1 MLAAAVSTGLS
12 CALGRKIVPFSLGGC
27 SLALQGKPT
36 FDFNF
41 SATEFFCEYS
51 EGKIK
56 QVLP

>member
-1 MLAAAVSTGLS
+1 MSTGLS

-41 SATEFFCEYS
+41 SATEFFCGYS